1 MSAYL
6 AFIKKNS
13 AAMKSAGLNFS
24 KKYLFNFTSMN
35 YFYVN
40 DLKVNNIV
48 HNQNIIDYLE
58 NIGILIPHYC
68 YHQNLSVSGNCRMC
82 LIELKNSPKPLVSC
96 AMTVTNKMELYT
108 DSPLVKKARENV
120 LEFLLLNHPLDCPVC
135 DQGGEC
141 DLQDQSMVFGVS
153 RKRFFK
159 YKRSVV
165 NKNIG
170 PIVKTIMTRCIHCTR
185 CVRFTSEIAGVNDL
199 GTFSRGNS
207 MEIGTY
213 ISKTFQSELSGN
225 VIDLCPVGALTSKP
239 YTFVDRVWELK
250 FAKSIDFADGF
261 GVNTEVSL
269 KSNYVV
275 TKVAADRADGKQ
287 DNIWISDKTR
297 FSFDGMFSPDR
308 LSNLLYTSS
317 HKFRKTTVINSWSVL
332 LKELCETLYFKDHLS
347 RQVGETLN
355 FTVIFSSF
363 ISLENLISLFTLQQR
378 FPFFRVVKLSDSLVK
393 NDLTDQFV
401 IFSAINTDQ
410 LEYSD
415 LCILLGVNTRYEG
428 FNLNL
433 VLRQRFL
440 KGNFKIFSLN
450 SQIDLT
456 FPVHVIGST
465 TACLWDIAEGNN
477 ILCSR
482 LKNARSPILIC
493 GSNLLKRKDS
503 LETQT
508 ILSCLA
514 RNSGITT
521 SSEVN
526 SWNGFNLL
534 NTSLNETGVSNL
546 VSLNRLSCKNS
557 EKSDGF
563 YMVGNCGTDSVIS
576 KLIELKSL
584 RYFKKGVHQMILNQ
598 TSTFTN
604 LKSKFHETNK
614 GISYFNLPSSA
625 FYETTGTYIT
635 TQGFSKKAL
644 KVVASKY
651 LSKDGWQINRQLK
664 ASLGNISFLSNVRHN
679 YTVHYMYHNFLFLTA
694 YLNLTQSPA
703 NSLTQSYVSNL
714 QNLTTNVVSTYK
726 ILKMKLTRSQ
736 ITQWLNDFYQSGKDP
751 YSRISKVMI
760 ECSRVLRHHSVTFKF
775 PN

>member
-1 MSAYL
+1 
-6 AFIKKNS
+6 
-13 AAMKSAGLNFS
+13 
-24 KKYLFNFTSMN
+24 MN

-58 NIGILIPHYC
+58 SIGILIPHYC

-82 LIELKNSPKPLVSC
+82 LVELKNSPKPLVSC

-141 DLQDQSMVFGVS
+141 DLQDQSMVFGVN

-250 FAKSIDFADGF
+250 FAKSIDFTDGF

-269 KSNYVV
+269 KSNYVI
-275 TKVAADRADGKQ
+275 TKVAVDRADGSQ
-287 DNIWISDKTR
+287 DSTWISDKTR
-297 FSFDGMFSPDR
+297 FSFDGMFSPER
-308 LSNLLYTSS
+308 LSNLLFTSS
-317 HKFRKTTVINSWSVL
+317 LTHRKTNVFSSWRVL
-332 LKELCETLYFKDHLS
+332 LKELCETLYFKDHLN
-347 RQVGETLN
+347 RQLRETLN
-355 FTVIFSSF
+355 MTVIFSSY
-363 ISLENLISLFTLQQR
+363 ISSENLISLLILQQR
-378 FPFFRVVKLSDSLVK
+378 FSFFRVVKLSDSRTK
-393 NDLTDQFV
+393 NDLADQFAS
-401 IFSAINTDQ
+401 FSAGNTKK
-410 LEYSD
+410 LESSD
-415 LCILLGVNTRYEG
+415 FCILLGVNTRYEG

-433 VLRQRFL
+433 ALRQRFL

-456 FPVHVIGST
+456 FPVHVVGSGT
-465 TACLWDIAEGNN
+465 GHLWDIVEGNHS
-477 ILCSR
+477 LCSQ
-482 LKNARSPILIC
+482 LKYAKNPLLIC

-503 LETQT
+503 SEVQT
-508 ILSCLA
+508 ALKCLV
-514 RNSGITT
+514 RHSGITT
-521 SSEVN
+521 DSRIN

-546 VSLNRLSCKNS
+546 AYLDRVSRRNF
-557 EKSDGF
+557 EKSNGF
-563 YMVGNCGTDSVIS
+563 YLISICSTDPVIS

-584 RYFKKGVHQMILNQ
+584 RYLNKGVHQMVLNQ
-598 TSTFTN
+598 TSIFTDFQ
-604 LKSKFHETNK
+604 SKFQKTNK
-614 GISYFNLPSSA
+614 SFSFFNLPSSA
-625 FYETTGTYIT
+625 FYEISGTYIS

-644 KVVASKY
+644 KVVSTKC
-651 LSKDGWQINRQLK
+651 LSKDGWQINRQLMT
-664 ASLGNISFLSNVRHN
+664 SLDNISFVGNARHN
-679 YTVHYMYHNFLFLTA
+679 NSLNYTYHNFLFLLT
-694 YLNLTQSPA
+694 YLNLTQSPV
-703 NSLTQSYVSNL
+703 NSFTQSCVSNVQQL
-714 QNLTTNVVSTYK
+714 SPNSIISEYK
-726 ILKMKLTRSQ
+726 ILKMKLTKSQ
-736 ITQWLNDFYQSGKDP
+736 ITQWLDDFYLAGKDP
-751 YSRISKVMI
+751 YSKISRVMI
-760 ECSRVLRHHSVTFKF
+760 ECSQVLRQNSVTFKF
-775 PN
+775 LNQT